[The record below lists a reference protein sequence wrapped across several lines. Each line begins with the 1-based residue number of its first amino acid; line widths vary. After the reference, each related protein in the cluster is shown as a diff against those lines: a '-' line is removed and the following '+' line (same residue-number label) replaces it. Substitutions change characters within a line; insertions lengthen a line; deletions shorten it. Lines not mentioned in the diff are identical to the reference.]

1 MAKLKNPNSIGV
13 PGTLGS
19 NNPES
24 FPIIFGDEVGGWK
37 SVPVLNDLF
46 QIPDVILSKSGN
58 NQANDAIG
66 QEWYVSTLNKKY
78 SLINWNNRKSQS
90 GWKEVTQS
98 DAVSSQKIIEIENK
112 LNSFITGLQWKQS
125 VNDMDELR
133 AKYPYPEEGWTVSIN
148 STNEVLR
155 YDAQSR
161 KWIRISF
168 KDYNVVSN
176 SEHGLMSYQD
186 KQLLTSEYNN
196 GIVRKITV
204 EYVNEFTSS
213 FEGVMVKI
221 KPITTLFGKSIYS
234 PSDIFGDPV
243 YFRIPTAS
251 SSAAGLLSK
260 TTSRWNQI
268 LPFEITG
275 LVYDTASKKL
285 KFAYKQQDTN
295 NHESYLSKE
304 FETTIPVPNIS
315 PVLELYGLNFPNY
328 WQSME
333 MDNYGNLVTTIKTVN
348 SARQQLLETRTTQ
361 LKAVSEN
368 NVTRGVLNRSD
379 YDKFST
385 LLTQMIKQDAVSNL
399 SLGFDANSGTLQIT
413 SYYPKFFLSGNNT
426 MLTALTKPFS
436 IKIPEAN
443 SGSNGLMGKGQAADL
458 QGLRN
463 KKIITNPGG
472 SYSYNAAQSTPNTF
486 VFTRNEAYVLVN
498 NGSISQNLETAR
510 LEIPAATENSFG
522 LMTKEQAAELKACGN
537 LPKVTNIFVG
547 QNESIS
553 TGNNQ
558 GLKLNFSYSWVGS
571 HATQSNGSE
580 DASFLIPLAT
590 QHTHGLLSSEY
601 SGWNEI
607 EPFEILGLA
616 FSGNK
621 LTLKYKYIESDGAV
635 YTDGEHSVTI
645 PLASSTSSGLLAQ
658 SKHKWNE
665 IEPRKALQP
674 IDNQTPDFKLSWQTW
689 DGTNWRT
696 DYIKLNNVVN
706 DWAQIPTETSI
717 KFPVKGIE
725 VPNKNYMFG
734 VELPTASNTSN
745 GYVYLDK
752 YKVAKLNQLLELN
765 TQTILKQQEH
775 INMLI
780 ARMNFLKQ
788 FLDSVKNQYGASF
801 DSWLRTNLTGTGTN
815 GNPNTWM
822 NNFGTNGNYGNTM

>member
-1 MAKLKNPNSIGV
+1 MAKLKNLNSIGV

-24 FPIIFGDEVGGWK
+24 FPVIFGDEVGGWK
-37 SVPVLNDLF
+37 SVPTINNLF
-46 QIPDVILSKSGN
+46 EIPDVILSKSGN

-66 QEWYVSTLNKKY
+66 QEWYISTIRKKY
-78 SLINWNNRKSQS
+78 ALIDWNNRKSQA
-90 GWKEVTQS
+90 GWKEVS
-98 DAVSSQKIIEIENK
+98 DSVGSQKIIEIENK

-125 VNDMDELR
+125 VENEDELR

-168 KDYNVVSN
+168 KDYQVVSN
-176 SEHGLMSYQD
+176 STDGLMSHQD
-186 KQLLTSEYNN
+186 KLLLTIESGT
-196 GIVRKITV
+196 GIVRKINV
-204 EYVNEFTSS
+204 EYTNEFTSS
-213 FEGVMVKI
+213 FEGILVKI
-221 KPITTLFGKSIYS
+221 NPITTLFGKSPTIQS
-234 PSDIFGDPV
+234 NVFGDNV
-243 YFRIPTAS
+243 YFRIPVAS

-260 TTSRWNQI
+260 TKSRWNQI

-275 LVYDTASKKL
+275 LNYDTASKKL
-285 KFAYKQQDTN
+285 KFSFNQQDSN
-295 NHESYLSKE
+295 NHESYVSKE

-315 PVLELYGLNFPNY
+315 ATLELYGMNFPSY
-328 WQSME
+328 WQTME
-333 MDNYGNLVTTIKTVN
+333 ADNNGNLVTSIKTVN
-348 SARQQLLETRTTQ
+348 SAKQQLLETRTTQ
-361 LKAVSEN
+361 LKSVSEN
-368 NVTRGVLNRSD
+368 NVTRGILNRSD

-385 LLTQMIKQDAVSNL
+385 LVTQITKQDGIGNL
-399 SLGFDANSGTLQIT
+399 VLGFDTNSGTLQIT
-413 SYYPKFFLSGNNT
+413 SHYPKFFLSGNNM
-426 MLTALTKPFS
+426 MLTSIAKPFS

-443 SGSNGLMGKGQAADL
+443 GWNFGLMGKGQAADL
-458 QGLRN
+458 QALRN

-472 SYSYNAAQSTPNTF
+472 SYSYNAAQSTPNLF
-486 VFTRNEAYVLVN
+486 LFTRIEAYVKVN
-498 NGSISQNLETAR
+498 NGLIEQNSEISSLS
-510 LEIPAATENSFG
+510 IPAATENSFG
-522 LMTKEQAAELKACGN
+522 LMTKEQAAELKSCGN

-547 QNESIS
+547 QTESIT

-571 HATQSNGSE
+571 LATQSNGSE
-580 DASFLIPLAT
+580 DASFQIPLAT
-590 QHTHGLLSSEY
+590 QNTHGLLSSEH

-635 YTDGEHSVTI
+635 YSDGEHSVVI
-645 PLASSTSSGLLAQ
+645 PIASSTSSGLLAQ

-665 IEPRKALQP
+665 IEPRRPLQS
-674 IDNQTPDFKLSWQTW
+674 INKQTPEFKLTWETW
-689 DGTNWRT
+689 DGSKWRT
-696 DYIKLNNVVN
+696 DYIKLDNVVN

-717 KFPVKGIE
+717 KFPVKGIS
-725 VPNKNYMFG
+725 VPNKDYMFG

-752 YKVAKLNQLLELN
+752 YKVAKLNQLFELN
-765 TQTILKQQEH
+765 TKTILKQQEH

-822 NNFGTNGNYGNTM
+822 NNFGTNGNYGSTM